1 MPWMPDVQGSEATV
15 LWERVGSVVE
25 RLFGLHL
32 QGERLP
38 DLKRSLRGAAGEL
51 GLSDVEA
58 CARLLLSEKLDAAGV
73 EILASHL
80 TIGETY
86 FFRDQEAFAALSTHV
101 LPALIEERRRT
112 GNRQLRIWSAA
123 CCTGEETYSIGI
135 LLRQLLP
142 DIASWQISLLGTDVN
157 PRFLRKAAEGVYGP
171 WSFRGTSPDFRARHF
186 RQLAGG
192 RYVLSPT
199 IRRLVRF
206 APLNL
211 ADEAALTSM
220 RDGGFDLILCR
231 NVLMYFTPAQ
241 AAKVVEALHGA
252 LREDG
257 WLAVAPCEA
266 SQTLFAG
273 FRAVHCDGA
282 IFYQKGQALGRHRN
296 GPKDA
301 NAPAVTQTLTHPAWN
316 CAAHESSP
324 RFSKPVT
331 PPSASKRTPPLAKA
345 QEAVLPVEAIAAQA
359 QALADQRR
367 MEEALIWCDRW
378 IAAEKLDP
386 AAHYLRGMILAETGD
401 LPEAGAAFERS
412 LYLAPHGVMAGLA
425 LANLER
431 TRGRQQHAARH
442 YRNVLTLLER
452 LPPDAD
458 LEHAEG
464 ISVRQLTALVRDL
477 MVVGDHA

>member
-1 MPWMPDVQGSEATV
+1 MPDVPGSESTV

-32 QGERLP
+32 QGEKLS
-38 DLKRSLRGAAGEL
+38 DLKRSLRGAASEL

-58 CARLLLSEKLDAAGV
+58 CAQLLLSEKLDAAGV
-73 EILASHL
+73 ETLASHL

-101 LPALIEERRRT
+101 LPALIEERRRMDS
-112 GNRQLRIWSAA
+112 RQLRIWSAA

-142 DIASWQISLLGTDVN
+142 DIGSWQINLLGTDVN
-157 PRFLRKAAEGVYGP
+157 PRFLRKAAEGVYGQ

-192 RYVLSPT
+192 RYILSPA
-199 IRRLVRF
+199 IRRIVRF

-211 ADEAALTSM
+211 ADEAALASM

-241 AAKVVEALHGA
+241 ASKVVEALHGA

-282 IFYQKGQALGRHRN
+282 IFYQKGQVQYRRGVA
-296 GPKDA
+296 PKDEGA
-301 NAPAVTQTLTHPAWN
+301 TEVTPAKTLPARVYATHEVSSGFPKPA
-316 CAAHESSP
+316 
-324 RFSKPVT
+324 T
-331 PPSASKRTPPLAKA
+331 PPSAPKRRPPPPKAKETVLSA
-345 QEAVLPVEAIAAQA
+345 EATAAWA
-359 QALADQRR
+359 RTLADQRR
-367 MEEALIWCDRW
+367 MDEALVWCDRW

-386 AAHYLRGMILAETGD
+386 AAHYLRGMILAETGNV
-401 LPEAGAAFERS
+401 PEAGAAFERS
-412 LYLAPHGVMAGLA
+412 LYLAPDGVMAGLA

-431 TRGRQQHAARH
+431 TRGREKHAARH
-442 YRNVLTLLER
+442 YRNVLALLER
-452 LPPDAD
+452 LPPDAYP
-458 LEHAEG
+458 EHAEG